1 MGKQASKLKGY
12 DNIFAVNLRKLME
25 RNKTTQ
31 EALATGAGC
40 SRQAISQYMDGS
52 SVPNVDKLLN
62 IADYFGVSID
72 YLLGREEKLN
82 EKEWM
87 NQICDLTGLTEQ
99 AILCFLNYPR
109 ITELMNFFLDNSDYE
124 KKVLC
129 FDDFCEILEVY
140 RAALDDYIAN
150 YVSHAPFT
158 RIDKINR
165 VDLCE
170 FRSEKAARKLVELY
184 VEEQQDEIER
194 LRKMSLDELRG
205 LKRGTPHGDD
215 QETQ

>member
-99 AILCFLNYPR
+99 AINCLTEYPGFADV
-109 ITELMNFFLDNSDYE
+109 INFFLDYSDYGRRIHYFAE
-124 KKVLC
+124 FYNYL
-129 FDDFCEILEVY
+129 EIY
-140 RAALDDYIAN
+140 RATLN
-150 YVSHAPFT
+150 EYVKRYTDLEPFGT
-158 RIDKINR
+158 VDIKNR
-165 VDLCE
+165 VDLCAY
-170 FRSEKAARKLVELY
+170 RSDKAARKLVELY

-194 LRKMSLDELRG
+194 LRRMSLDELRG